1 MPPKRMP
8 ASRKEATPQ
17 VATPQVAA
25 PEPRIGSE
33 IEISFDLNKGQTDKK
48 MLVHVNNVEYHDG
61 FRKNYHLSGV
71 DERIDISREQVAEA
85 IVGGVGR
92 GAWALIKIEIPKDIF
107 QNTKLSDTIKTKSSF
122 NKEEEKYIFNIS
134 SYPNEDS
141 EDVWCSLPGDVLDD
155 LRVLLFSKRIKF
167 TFEYVYLSGY
177 KLRRDDQEGV
187 SRDSVT
193 GYICSYGCGFG
204 GSFTEVANH
213 ENFCSLAPEPV
224 PVPTPEPEDNGGL
237 LSNILNYLSK
247 SDAAVIMDNLTEATG
262 VSRNSIPGEVG
273 GESTT
278 GVSLT
283 STARL
288 MGTSDS
294 HKITKK
300 RKKKTKKKKKTKGK
314 KRKKKTKRY
323 VKRNIK

>member
-1 MPPKRMP
+1 
-8 ASRKEATPQ
+8 
-17 VATPQVAA
+17 
-25 PEPRIGSE
+25 
-33 IEISFDLNKGQTDKK
+33 
-48 MLVHVNNVEYHDG
+48 
-61 FRKNYHLSGV
+61 
-71 DERIDISREQVAEA
+71 
-85 IVGGVGR
+85 
-92 GAWALIKIEIPKDIF
+92 
-107 QNTKLSDTIKTKSSF
+107 
-122 NKEEEKYIFNIS
+122 
-134 SYPNEDS
+134 
-141 EDVWCSLPGDVLDD
+141 
-155 LRVLLFSKRIKF
+155 
-167 TFEYVYLSGY
+167 
-177 KLRRDDQEGV
+177 
-187 SRDSVT
+187 
-193 GYICSYGCGFG
+193 
-204 GSFTEVANH
+204 VANH